1 MDFTT
6 TKNKLDFTVDG
17 AKFYTKNAIAAGVI
31 FKLQGTFSKLGNKK
45 EDAAAG
51 AERAEAYEELKRV
64 YVKILT
70 KDAWKRFE
78 PLIEGTC
85 DDKLTPIDML
95 KLIEITQWLIGEG
108 LGKDHMPPQD
118 S

>member
-6 TKNKLDFTVDG
+6 TKNPLDFTVDG
-17 AKFYTKNAIAAGVI
+17 QQFHAKNAVAAGVL
-31 FKLQGTFSKLGNKK
+31 FKLQGVFSKLGSKK

-51 AERAEAYEELKRV
+51 VQREEAYEELKKIYAR
-64 YVKILT
+64 ILT

-85 DDKLTPIDML
+85 DDKSTPIDML

-108 LGKDHMPPQD
+108 LGKGLTLPQD